1 VVIFR
6 EIGPPSPFRIVS
18 VHFRLPSIDPGVR
31 AFLWALILALYV
43 WGFMLAV
50 GVAQGTSLVFGLLAL
65 GAFFLYVRLY
75 GGDERP

>member
-1 VVIFR
+1 MLFH
-6 EIGPPSPFRIVS
+6 EIGLPSPFRIVS

-31 AFLWALILALYV
+31 AFLWALVLALYV

-50 GVAQGTSLVFGLLAL
+50 GVAQGTSLVFGLLAF
-65 GAFFLYVRLY
+65 GGFFLYVRLS